1 MEELINALKRY
12 FATHFQYYTK
22 AHGFHVN
29 VVGSDFTE
37 RHQLFGKIY
46 EDAQEA
52 IDDIAEHIRAC
63 EGIAPFALK
72 RIQELGTIKD
82 EEEKIILHEP
92 LSKDAQP
99 KKGIL
104 KKPKSQSSSTEN
116 LPPNTTTTTQDTNPT
131 NPTSEEKKQET
142 PPTNTEEK
150 REKNP
155 SSETLTQAKET
166 ETKKETERETEN

>member
-1 MEELINALKRY
+1 MEELIDALKRY

-29 VVGSDFTE
+29 VVGSDFTQ

-82 EEEKIILHEP
+82 
-92 LSKDAQP
+92 
-99 KKGIL
+99 
-104 KKPKSQSSSTEN
+104 
-116 LPPNTTTTTQDTNPT
+116 
-131 NPTSEEKKQET
+131 
-142 PPTNTEEK
+142 
-150 REKNP
+150 
-155 SSETLTQAKET
+155 SSEAPKDMKMVEELLADTQIVMDHLEECHDIATEFKNYGLINFLEGRMDTHKKYMWMLRSTLE
-166 ETKKETERETEN
+166 